1 MSQERIPPTICHSSS
16 RLDSFLGHLVLSID
30 GMMSR
35 IWQRMISISK
45 YSPLVKFKIHGQK
58 RTRADIIIQPS
69 SPLIP
74 PPQPLAHF
82 RRSFK
87 RTFRRTFKRTFII
100 FFWIQ
105 RSQSPNNPSY
115 QGLKFPSS
123 NNPMLWS
130 SKALKPFYSSQNPLN
145 LSFTLKQLLLAFIWK
160 YHSVDFETIWMWG
173 WVLSYVCIL
182 LMEFVSMFY
191 L

>member
-1 MSQERIPPTICHSSS
+1 
-16 RLDSFLGHLVLSID
+16 
-30 GMMSR
+30 
-35 IWQRMISISK
+35 MISILK

-145 LSFTLKQLLLAFIWK
+145 LGLTLKQLLFVEIFFMRALRRQLGHA
-160 YHSVDFETIWMWG
+160 G
-173 WVLSYVCIL
+173 WWTAASSSRRAGAEPVRPATTTTRQQCVCSL
-182 LMEFVSMFY
+182 VMSQS
-191 L
+191 